1 MGGVGTVLG
10 KMVYEKVKLIVNYL
24 TKKPE
29 SKRPKNEILMNIV
42 LWAGI

>member
-10 KMVYEKVKLIVNYL
+10 KMVYVKVKLIVDYL

-29 SKRPKNEILMNIV
+29 CKRPKNEILMNIV
-42 LWAGI
+42 L